1 MIEAILQVK
10 ESETVLTQS
19 SPGKWARGI
28 NNKFIQ
34 DMQNHEKEWPDLPVQ
49 NMLTLDIRKSSGER
63 GESNYLSL
71 WAGQSP
77 RLAK

>member
-49 NMLTLDIRKSSGER
+49 NMLTLDIRKSSGGRE
-63 GESNYLSL
+63 GNLITYLFGL
-71 WAGQSP
+71 GRA
-77 RLAK
+77 LD